1 MKPFFIIILG
11 PTGVGKTDFSLD
23 LARAVSGEVVNA
35 DMGQFY
41 TALSIGTAKPD
52 WRSYKDVPHHLFD
65 LIEKPVDYSA
75 FIFRNQ
81 CKDVISSITTR
92 KHVPLVVGGSGFY
105 GKSLLYSVTSP
116 VSNAQLDTS
125 SLITPGQSLWEQLH
139 SIDPQRA
146 SKIHPNDT
154 YRIERALQIWHST
167 GIAPSAFEPV
177 FDPVGTC
184 FVLFLDRN
192 PEDLKAR
199 IAQRT
204 RLMIDQGWI
213 EEVKRLT
220 PEWRHFAGDKFIGY
234 QEIAELLECSHYG
247 TEDVEK
253 VINSIVART
262 HTYARRQRIF
272 WRSLKKDLLQ
282 KGIGFEEL
290 NLTLLD
296 HTLYINQLLEKI
308 TPQMT
313 SGTYADK

>member
-1 MKPFFIIILG
+1 MRPFFIIILG
-11 PTGVGKTDFSLD
+11 PTGVGKTDFSLE
-23 LARAVSGEVVNA
+23 LARSVLGEVVNA

-41 TALSIGTAKPD
+41 AALTIGTAKPD

-65 LIEKPVDYSA
+65 LIDKPVDYSA

-81 CKDVISSITTR
+81 CKDVINSIAAR

-116 VSNAQLDTS
+116 VSDAQFDAS
-125 SLITPGQSLWEQLH
+125 VSVVSGQSLWEQLNA
-139 SIDPQRA
+139 IDPQRA

-167 GIAPSAFEPV
+167 GIVPSAFEPV

-184 FVLFLDRN
+184 LVLFLDRD

-213 EEVKRLT
+213 EEVKNLT
-220 PEWRHFAGDKFIGY
+220 PAWRHFASDKFIGY
-234 QEIAELLECSHYG
+234 REIAELLELPHYG
-247 TEDVEK
+247 DKDVEK
-253 VINSIVART
+253 VIDSIVART

-272 WRSLKKDLLQ
+272 WRSLKKDLHQ
-282 KGIGFEEL
+282 KGIRFEEL

-296 HTLYINQLLEKI
+296 HTLYINQLLKKI
-308 TPQMT
+308 MPQMM
-313 SGTYADK
+313 SETYADK